1 MPVRDDFIVP
11 DLIDIRRDEINLLA
25 FPFSLP
31 KVPVKCPRK

>member
-25 FPFSLP
+25 FPLVCRRFP
-31 KVPVKCPRK
+31 